1 MDEAEI
7 RAELDA
13 LRARVAALEFAVDI
27 ERADERRRAVEWA
40 LAYGQAAP
48 PFVVSPTLAQ
58 YAEERLRS
66 RVAMAV
72 MLGPKSVTS
81 MLADSPDEYAK
92 GALFDA
98 FADPAESRAIVAWL
112 RNRGATWADYGLP
125 GGAEVSE

>member
-40 LAYGQAAP
+40 LAYEQ
-48 PFVVSPTLAQ
+48 
-58 YAEERLRS
+58 AEECGASRRELAAYVEDRLRG

-98 FADPAESRAIVAWL
+98 FADPAESRALVAWL
-112 RNRGATWADYGLP
+112 RNRRATWAEYGLP
-125 GGAEVSE
+125 GSAEVSK